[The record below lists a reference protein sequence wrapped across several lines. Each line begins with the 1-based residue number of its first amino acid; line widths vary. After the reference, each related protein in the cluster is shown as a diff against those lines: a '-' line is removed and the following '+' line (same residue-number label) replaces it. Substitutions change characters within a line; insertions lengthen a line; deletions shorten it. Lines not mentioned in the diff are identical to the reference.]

1 MRLIITRDGTFID
14 ANDCRII
21 FNVDGETL
29 RDLEFMSDS
38 ERAKYA
44 EMFGVCITQSSGHT
58 ERWEP

>member
-14 ANDCRII
+14 ANDCRIV

-44 EMFGVCITQSSGHT
+44 ETFGVTIWQGHGQS